1 MVEVRVPNIAN
12 VRNAFAHVQAHYL
25 LMPESIDPKYFEDA
39 IDMDALNAALQDRDP
54 GTGIDGITKVWI
66 NTTLTERQFT
76 KDAIMAAEETELP
89 WDDTPAE
96 KPLVDLS
103 DNFPEKPYAN
113 VHNMDEYLASKG
125 LERKRYDNGTESKY
139 VPYTDPSTTIE
150 EHAEKAGIADIVT
163 VTAADYL
170 DAVQELGR
178 EPTGPEL
185 AYRVIGRN
193 PEPEIAPNEY
203 QKAVVRDTGRL
214 ALGGCIP
221 SVTWHDLQN
230 VIDYLVIFKGIITKE
245 PDVKCGKPS
254 MTPAEREKFI
264 SDEVASPIFKI
275 MMHKLKQQLIFNNEL
290 HGINAKVVRDAGFPV
305 SYISTTNTLVVEITK
320 DNKLSWKA

>member
-12 VRNAFAHVQAHYL
+12 IRNAFAHVQAHYL
-25 LMPESIDPKYFEDA
+25 LTPEGIDSKYFEDS
-39 IDMDALNAALQDRDP
+39 IDMDALNLALQGESIHKAWVD
-54 GTGIDGITKVWI
+54 T
-66 NTTLTERQFT
+66 NLAERQFT
-76 KDAIMAAEETELP
+76 KDAIRAEEERGCP
-89 WDDTPAE
+89 WDDEPAE
-96 KPLVDLS
+96 KPLVDLVG
-103 DNFPEKPYAN
+103 NFPENPVGN
-113 VHNMDEYLASKG
+113 VHSMDEYLASKG
-125 LERKRYDNGTESKY
+125 LERKRYDNGTDSKY
-139 VPYTDPSTTIE
+139 VPMSDPTTSIE
-150 EHAEKAGIADIVT
+150 EHAERSGIADVVS
-163 VTAADYL
+163 VTAADYAE
-170 DAVQELGR
+170 AVQELGR
-178 EPTGPEL
+178 EPTAVEL
-185 AYRVIGRN
+185 TYRVIGRN
-193 PEPEIAPNEY
+193 PEPEIAPSEY

-254 MTPAEREKFI
+254 MTPEEREKFI
-264 SDEVASPIFKI
+264 ADEVASPIFKI

-305 SYISTTNTLVVEITK
+305 SYISTTNTLVVEVTK